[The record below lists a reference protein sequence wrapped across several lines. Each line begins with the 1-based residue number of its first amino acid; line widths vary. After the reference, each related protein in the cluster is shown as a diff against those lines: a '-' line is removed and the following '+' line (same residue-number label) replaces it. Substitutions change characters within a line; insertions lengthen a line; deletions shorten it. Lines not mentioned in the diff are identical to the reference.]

1 MHGYAEHGVAEF
13 QTIDI
18 MNRFFSILFCVLFFG
33 LMIVVTATEQNHPND
48 PFSITMFIV
57 NTAAL
62 ALFYIGMILY
72 CGFAA
77 LHATQYISS
86 PYKRSWWLIYTILF
100 NVLGSCYYYL
110 TEYQSF
116 RAKGQGSLMSLRKT
130 PDA

>member
-1 MHGYAEHGVAEF
+1 MS
-13 QTIDI
+13 
-18 MNRFFSILFCVLFFG
+18 RFFSILFCVLFFG
-33 LMIVVTATEQNHPND
+33 LMIVATATEQNHPND
-48 PFSITMFIV
+48 PFSITIFIV

-62 ALFYIGMILY
+62 ALIYIGMILY

-86 PYKRSWWLIYTILF
+86 PYKRSWWLIFTILF

-130 PDA
+130 PEA